1 MKGAAGGRPS
11 ARTGGQPTAAADR
24 QRPAAPRDSAPQAA
38 NLAPSAHQYACRCIQ
53 LNVRG
58 MLASKSRAP
67 APPPCLDLIRD
78 LNSTGKNLAL
88 LSETWGDP
96 AAPLPGWTC
105 ISRPRPT
112 DPKHGG
118 VAILVRNDIAATE
131 ILTDRTANGLA
142 TAPPAPRC
150 VLSLPST
157 AAMLRSPSR
166 CSLAP
171 LLGREVCASPSR
183 TPLPPLCGSAAAPC
197 SCPRPWC

>member
-24 QRPAAPRDSAPQAA
+24 QRPAAPRDSGPQAA

-118 VAILVRNDIAATE
+118 VAILVRSDIAATE
-131 ILTDRTANGLA
+131 ILTDCTANGLGGA
-142 TAPPAPRC
+142 ITGVAAQNQLQTALDDGIQDGSIAILFKTTAPAG
-150 VLSLPST
+150 
-157 AAMLRSPSR
+157 
-166 CSLAP
+166 
-171 LLGREVCASPSR
+171 LLDPVK
-183 TPLPPLCGSAAAPC
+183 
-197 SCPRPWC
+197 